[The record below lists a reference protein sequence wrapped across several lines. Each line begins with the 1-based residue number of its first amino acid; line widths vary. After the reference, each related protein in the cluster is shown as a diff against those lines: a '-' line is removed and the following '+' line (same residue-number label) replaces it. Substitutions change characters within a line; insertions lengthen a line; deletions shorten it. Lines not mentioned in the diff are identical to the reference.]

1 MIWVF
6 NIFLSEPSGAAKVD
20 AEISRVDKTKVAAIR
35 LKIFFPSN
43 PMAPLKSPLFNTILS
58 NLVSRKD
65 PADYMSPERASRTE
79 AL

>member
-1 MIWVF
+1 
-6 NIFLSEPSGAAKVD
+6 
-20 AEISRVDKTKVAAIR
+20 VAAIR